1 MSDQTV
7 LLCLPPDV
15 DQPPSVQLTL
25 GHGILPVQRGLREQ
39 VFVASLKH
47 GYGDAG
53 NFMFYSVNQPRT
65 PDLPSVDM
73 FLQAHPLHRVEIKH
87 ELMISQLGPSY
98 SNSNE
103 EVYDIEINFHDMD
116 SIMQFLS

>member
-1 MSDQTV
+1 MSHQAPSNF
-7 LLCLPPDV
+7 PPPIKV
-15 DQPPSVQLTL
+15 DIKGTKDEAMLTADRF
-25 GHGILPVQRGLREQ
+25 I
-39 VFVASLKH
+39 FAI
-47 GYGDAG
+47 
-53 NFMFYSVNQPRT
+53 NQPCT

-103 EVYDIEINFHDMD
+103 EVYDIEINFHDID